1 MTNTLLLPPSLLPS
15 SPYSPPPNKS
25 LFQKKKKK
33 IPLSIVHGD
42 QALPRSSSGG
52 LAAAPSGREVA
63 HEGSAGGRARRAG
76 RGPAA
81 PAAPAA
87 DFPSRLAC

>member
-25 LFQKKKKK
+25 LFQKKKK

-63 HEGSAGGRARRAG
+63 HEGSAGGRARRSG